1 MPILSVS
8 NLEVRY
14 GGIRALK
21 GVSLGVEE
29 GQIVVLLGANGAGKT
44 TLLKAISG
52 LLKPASGQIQLFG
65 KDTSVWPAFKI
76 AELGVSHVPEGRG
89 VFAALSVREN
99 LRMGGYLAPTA
110 ELAERI
116 EQAVGLFPRLRERW
130 NQQAG
135 SLSGGEQQMLAL
147 ARAMVA
153 RPRLLLLDEPSL
165 GLAPMVAQEIFRTIR
180 QVHQSGISI
189 LVVEQNAR
197 LALQVADYAYV
208 LKTGQIETHGPAK
221 EVAAMDTVRKA
232 YLGASSGASA

>member
-1 MPILSVS
+1 MNILAVS

-21 GVSLGVEE
+21 GLSLGVEE

-52 LLKPASGQIQLFG
+52 LLKPTSGQIQLFS
-65 KDTSVWPAFKI
+65 KDTSIWPAYRI
-76 AELGVSHVPEGRG
+76 AEIGVSHVPEGRG
-89 VFAALSVREN
+89 VFAGLSVREN

-110 ELAERI
+110 ELAERT
-116 EQAVGLFPRLRERW
+116 EQAVSLFPRLRERW
-130 NQQAG
+130 NQLAG

-165 GLAPMVAQEIFRTIR
+165 GLAPIVAQEIFRTIR

-208 LKTGQIETHGPAK
+208 LKTGELETHGPAS
-221 EVAAMDTVRKA
+221 EVAAMDSVRKA
-232 YLGASSGASA
+232 YLGVKA

>member
-1 MPILSVS
+1 MNPLEIN

-21 GVSLGVEE
+21 GVSLNVQE

-44 TLLKAISG
+44 TLLKAVSG
-52 LLKPASGQIQLFG
+52 LVKTHSGSIKLWG
-65 KDTSVWPAFKI
+65 RDSMSIAPYKI
-76 AELGVSHVPEGRG
+76 TALGVSQVPEGRG
-89 VFAALSVREN
+89 VFAGLSVREN
-99 LRMGGYLAPTA
+99 LQMGAYLAPTK
-110 ELAERI
+110 EIPERL
-116 EQAVGLFPRLRERW
+116 EQALNLFPRLRERYT
-130 NQQAG
+130 QLAG

-165 GLAPMVAQEIFRTIR
+165 GLAPIIAQEIFRTIR
-180 QVHQSGISI
+180 GVHSAGISI

-208 LKTGQIETHGPAK
+208 LKTGELETQGLASNIAK
-221 EVAAMDTVRKA
+221 KENISKA
-232 YLGASSGASA
+232 YLGASV